1 MADFN
6 YQGVSLLP
14 FKAGAAI
21 GQNRLVKLDSTAGRV
36 VVTSAITDAAIGV
49 STISAAAA
57 NDLVAVQTS
66 GVAKLVAS
74 GPVSLGDEV
83 MPTGSGSG
91 KVVTSSGATARSIG
105 IALEA
110 AGADGDVIAVLLST
124 PALKGPA
131 NS

>member
-6 YQGVSLLP
+6 NLGVALLP
-14 FKAGAAI
+14 FKAGGSI
-21 GQNRLVKLDSTAGRV
+21 GQNRLVKLDSTAGQV
-36 VVTSAITDAAIGV
+36 VVTSAITDAAVGV
-49 STISAAAA
+49 ATVSASSG
-57 NDLVAVQTS
+57 DLVSVQCV

-74 GPVSLGDEV
+74 GAVSLGDEV
-83 MPTGSGSG
+83 MPTASGSG

-105 IALEA
+105 VALEA
-110 AGADGDVIAVLLST
+110 AGADGDVIAVLLCT